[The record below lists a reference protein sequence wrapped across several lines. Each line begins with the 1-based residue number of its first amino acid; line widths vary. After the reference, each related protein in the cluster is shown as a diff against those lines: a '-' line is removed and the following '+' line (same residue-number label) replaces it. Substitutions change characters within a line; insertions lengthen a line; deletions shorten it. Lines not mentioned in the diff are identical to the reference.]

1 MSIKKIMHKD
11 RHGAQ
16 VSVEFQEGGP
26 SFSLVEQ
33 FLGALGVPAMQEI
46 PQEHPGD
53 PKGTDTVPAWLTP
66 GEFVMNAEAT
76 RMFEPQIEEMNNA
89 GRAVQREQGGSIP
102 EYKAAGGSVGE
113 DDLVMQALRLGVS
126 PEELSQSLRNQS
138 PQYKDAIPVTR
149 NIPVE
154 REMTA
159 DLTGTGYRSLLDRTE
174 GSGPVSA
181 LVQGGLDVGN
191 NIAAGVKRAS
201 TYLGGTNAPPSAATL
216 AVDERADAQDTQ
228 DARFQ
233 EWSKTP
239 AGRNWEASQEQSK
252 GSQWMDNIVDS
263 MGDMSD
269 VAGLRSTEKM
279 LSFLTNERAELTAG
293 LVSGNLNPAYV
304 EKAIADIDKR
314 YAGVEASAVNGENVK
329 FNKVK
334 NDIEGKAQRLIDNG
348 YLEEGN
354 ALLDTVPPSPQL
366 NDVPPPKEREPND
379 DEATVAGLLDAGKKA
394 KTLTPDVADEPTAWD
409 KVKDFFEE
417 GFSTV
422 LDKGALSEA
431 ATLYLGSRALGYSH
445 EGSLNFTAKR
455 YGAGIQSKID
465 TANKA
470 VGTHTPASIA
480 KYKDTGDFKDLIQI
494 PTLEDMNKVE
504 YWVDPKTGDR
514 VDLRVHKDEKNRI
527 VLINERDEVIN
538 TKGLLKT
545 DEYNKRLSS
554 DSSRITPIF
563 ESKIRKFEIENGLDK
578 GAGAGMLNIPETV
591 QAITRFAMRNSLHT
605 TQMNTLADYIFQN
618 VVEGKEGLNGESI
631 SDGALTD
638 VAITEAIVRQMNK
651 NIFTTSSNK
660 RIPSTV
666 SDKVLQTMDSLRGK
680 SAVQKGETLKVIHKL
695 GYMGLTADER
705 KGFEDD
711 AADGENG
718 FLQYLKVKGHVTDQK
733 KWIPEYR
740 KLGI

>member
-16 VSVEFQEGGP
+16 VSIEFGEGGP
-26 SFSLVEQ
+26 AAQLVEQ
-33 FLGALGVPAMQEI
+33 FLGGMGVPAMQDI
-46 PQEHPGD
+46 PQEHPGN

-201 TYLGGTNAPPSAATL
+201 NYLGGTNVPPSAATL

-252 GSQWMDNIVDS
+252 GSQWMSNIVDN

-279 LSFLTNERAELTAG
+279 LSFLTKERAKLTAG

-354 ALLDTVPPSPQL
+354 ALLATVPPSPQL
-366 NDVPPPKEREPND
+366 NDVPPPKESEPND

-394 KTLTPDVADEPTAWD
+394 KTLTPDVADQPTAWD

-431 ATLYLGSRALGYSH
+431 ATIYLGSRALGYDH
-445 EGSLNFTAKR
+445 EGSLNFVAKR
-455 YGAGIQSKID
+455 YGKGIEDKLAI
-465 TANKA
+465 ANKA
-470 VGTHTPASIA
+470 VGTHTPESIT
-480 KYKDTGDFKDLIQI
+480 KYKDTGNLNDLVLIK
-494 PTLEDMNKVE
+494 TLTYTNETE
-504 YWVDPKTGDR
+504 YWTDPKTGDEIT
-514 VDLRVHKDEKNRI
+514 LRVAKDEKDGK
-527 VLINERDEVIN
+527 VLVDPDDNPVD
-538 TKGLLKT
+538 TKNFLKASEFKSR
-545 DEYNKRLSS
+545 DEYNQKQIKSIMSPKL
-554 DSSRITPIF
+554 
-563 ESKIRKFEIENGLDK
+563 RKFELDNDMPK
-578 GAGAGMLNIPETV
+578 GEGEAIINIPEV
-591 QAITRFAMRNSLHT
+591 AQAMSMYSIQNGFNTAKVNELSDYVFNSILETRSDAKNKKMSDRDLTN
-605 TQMNTLADYIFQN
+605 LALQKGI
-618 VVEGKEGLNGESI
+618 
-631 SDGALTD
+631 A
-638 VAITEAIVRQMNK
+638 RQMEKDMFVKPNG
-651 NIFTTSSNK
+651 N
-660 RIPSTV
+660 PVEPTV
-666 SDKVLQTMDSLRGK
+666 TGEILALMDGLPKDPVPQGQMLKTMF
-680 SAVQKGETLKVIHKL
+680 HH
-695 GYMGLTADER
+695 GYMTRTPDER
-705 KGFEDD
+705 KRFTMD
-711 AADGENG
+711 AKGRTSGYLEYLRQQGYIADRDNWVPAWRSLNG
-718 FLQYLKVKGHVTDQK
+718 Q
-733 KWIPEYR
+733 
-740 KLGI
+740 